1 MAHLSMVVP
10 PFSNFPQLEKSQQW
24 PYRWPGTSLE
34 LLQHLLLFLQQLCRT
49 FRSSHLGLAA
59 VEHVLG
65 EVINLLS
72 EGSSL
77 SIYLSIH
84 PSIHPSIHLSIIMF

>member
-1 MAHLSMVVP
+1 MAVP

-24 PYRWPGTSLE
+24 PYRRPVTSLE
-34 LLQHLLLFLQQLCRT
+34 LLQLLLLFLQQLCGT

-65 EVINLLS
+65 EVMNLLS

-77 SIYLSIH
+77 SIYLSFY
-84 PSIHPSIHLSIIMF
+84 LSICLSIYL